1 MSRTTAL
8 LLGVAAFTVISTI
21 AQAAD
26 GCGRGWFNN
35 GLGCVPIDEPG
46 YLRPQYPGDYYG
58 PQYLSD
64 YYGPPVWIPPD
75 LPPNPAYK
83 TWNNCPLNFAVQNG
97 LCKPYSGRKGQQ
109 SSRTQR

>member
-1 MSRTTAL
+1 MSRRAAL

-46 YLRPQYPGDYYG
+46 YLRP
-58 PQYLSD
+58 
-64 YYGPPVWIPPD
+64 
-75 LPPNPAYK
+75 
-83 TWNNCPLNFAVQNG
+83 
-97 LCKPYSGRKGQQ
+97 
-109 SSRTQR
+109 